1 MAFMVELL
9 IVLVL
14 VAGLVAWVGPKM
26 MDYLNRGQDGSV
38 QSDLSNYATA
48 AEANLINNGG
58 SAYGTDPKAFAT
70 DGAAP
75 KASQDNKYKA
85 WIIPQ
90 GTDAGYVIVG
100 INRNSEQLWGVSS
113 YNGGAVV
120 EMPGDID
127 WDGFTGYTPS
137 TGATDPLKAPT
148 TLLADAEATNW
159 QADNITD

>member
-58 SAYGTDPKAFAT
+58 SAYVEAKETFAT
-70 DGAAP
+70 DGAEP
-75 KASQDNKYKA
+75 VFSQDNKYKA
-85 WIIPQ
+85 WIEPQ
-90 GTDAGYVIVG
+90 GTEAGYVVVG
-100 INRNSEQLWGVSS
+100 INRNSEQAWGVSS

-120 EMPGDID
+120 ELDPSTD
-127 WDGFTGYTPS
+127 WDGFDTFVPSSEADLKIPSGLSLGTNDLTWGS
-137 TGATDPLKAPT
+137 TGD
-148 TLLADAEATNW
+148 
-159 QADNITD
+159 

>member
-58 SAYGTDPKAFAT
+58 SAYVEAIETFAT
-70 DGAAP
+70 DDDEP
-75 KASQDNKYKA
+75 VYSQDNKYKA
-85 WIIPQ
+85 WIIEQ
-90 GTDAGYVIVG
+90 GTEAGYVVIG
-100 INRNSEQLWGVSS
+100 INRNSEQAWGVSS

-120 EMPGDID
+120 ELVGESG
-127 WDGFTGYTPS
+127 WDNFTNITPADS
-137 TGATDPLKAPT
+137 EDLKAPT
-148 TLLADAEATNW
+148 SMSSANTTLTWGATG
-159 QADNITD
+159 